1 MLFWSGSLHYVQE
14 LQLSQ
19 GQCHTLCLS
28 AMSSEEAHAVQWQ
41 CGCNADVMHCLLF
54 TWECF
59 EVPLKGQVLRFYP
72 GTECCTN
79 EIKTWEQTT

>member
-41 CGCNADVMHCLLF
+41 CGCNGCNALLAF
-54 TWECF
+54 HMGM
-59 EVPLKGQVLRFYP
+59 L
-72 GTECCTN
+72 
-79 EIKTWEQTT
+79 